1 MRKGRGRSVERPV
14 SRPFFVRNALDR
26 SLGIVCLFYIK
37 ERSILRLGI
46 QTECHGRSFLSVG
59 NRQQLA
65 YCAGTYGDLGI
76 GAQRKRGTV
85 LRQAIDRSI
94 GASHVYRIVSAHRGA
109 GRKGAAKTHGVF
121 DPQARIGSLHQANR
135 SVGRRNGKGL
145 ALSRRVRRC
154 RRGIRRQ
161 PRRSGS
167 GAVEQ
172 LARSSFEQIS
182 HGVSATHQQTALPVK
197 RCRQCA
203 FARSNAI
210 KQSPFRQRKLLLP
223 QQRPVHRGKRGDPG
237 LQAAVPPIGISHE
250 HATLGVHG
258 CGARTP
264 RCALYAQRH
273 TLARNPCAR

>member
-1 MRKGRGRSVERPV
+1 MRKGRSRSVERPV

-65 YCAGTYGDLGI
+65 YCAGAYGNLGI

-94 GASHVYRIVSAHRGA
+94 GASHVYRIVNAHRGA

-135 SVGRRNGKGL
+135 SVGRRDGKGRG
-145 ALSRRVRRC
+145 ASRRARRC
-154 RRGIRRQ
+154 
-161 PRRSGS
+161 
-167 GAVEQ
+167 
-172 LARSSFEQIS
+172 
-182 HGVSATHQQTALPVK
+182 
-197 RCRQCA
+197 
-203 FARSNAI
+203 
-210 KQSPFRQRKLLLP
+210 
-223 QQRPVHRGKRGDPG
+223 
-237 LQAAVPPIGISHE
+237 
-250 HATLGVHG
+250 
-258 CGARTP
+258 
-264 RCALYAQRH
+264 
-273 TLARNPCAR
+273 